1 MAATPYSSLI
11 KAARYHL
18 NAARGAGATY
28 KTDAFW
34 SDDELLDIARRG
46 TTDLWAKLIDLHEE
60 HFLTN
65 DATNV
70 SLAASTSTL
79 TGVPSDCFR
88 IYLIEP
94 RDITSAGTARDVAF
108 VPRDYNHAEF
118 INARAMGDQSP
129 TGGLNIFYA
138 MSGAGAPNAAPT
150 VTVAPTIDAAI
161 NLRFVHIPTLATN
174 TYTTAT
180 TNPIPGESDHAIIAW
195 IVAYARAKEKED
207 RMPDAGWLSVY
218 ATEKQSLMM
227 RMTPR
232 QEQEPTV
239 VDGIFE
245 SYWGY

>member
-1 MAATPYSSLI
+1 MAGTPYSGLI
-11 KAARYHL
+11 QAARFHL
-18 NAARGAGATY
+18 NAARGSGSTY
-28 KTDAFW
+28 KTDKFW

-46 TTDLWAKLIDLHEE
+46 TTDLWAALIDLHEE

-118 INARAMGDQSP
+118 INARAMGDQTP
-129 TGGLNIFYA
+129 AGGLNIFYA

-150 VTVAPTIDAAI
+150 VTVAPTLASAID
-161 NLRFVHIPTLATN
+161 LRFVYIPVLGIHN
-174 TYTTAT
+174 YTTSSN
-180 TNPIPGESDHAIIAW
+180 NPIPGESDHAVIAW

-207 RMPDAGWLSVY
+207 KLPDAGWLAVY

-232 QEQEPTV
+232 QEQEPIV
-239 VDGIFE
+239 VDGLFD